1 MIRFDLQAMLAL
13 LCSELL
19 IGTLTGCGV
28 HRATLPEVK
37 PPSHVFDPLQ
47 NELKKSYLTLFETAS
62 KLEYGDSQITRMQEY
77 LKQAQDYC
85 VGRFESVLQRIPAAG
100 GRIPE
105 NAEKIECHG

>member
-1 MIRFDLQAMLAL
+1 MVRLDLQAMLAL

-19 IGTLTGCGV
+19 IGTLTGCAG
-28 HRATLPEVK
+28 HRVTLPEVK

-62 KLEYGDSQITRMQEY
+62 KLEYSDGQITEMQEY

-85 VGRFESVLQRIPAAG
+85 VGASRASLTNTSAG
-100 GRIPE
+100 WTNPRR
-105 NAEKIECHG
+105 H